1 MLTSFEAEFPYEA
14 KQKGNVNASS
24 CHKPLELYS
33 VIDPICPECW
43 ALEPILKKL
52 QVEYGQYFT
61 LRHIVGGKL
70 DSLNSFRKR
79 NGQNSAERI
88 ADRWE
93 KTATLSGMSCDGDLW
108 LEDPILA
115 PYLVFLAIKAAE
127 LQGKQSGNKFL
138 RKLREHLFLQKQ
150 NISKEDVL
158 FHIAEDSGLD
168 ACEFIKDIHSKSA
181 INALHCDWKFANEME
196 IDQIPT
202 LIIFNDKAEED
213 GIKIAGSYHYSIYV
227 EILGEMLGFH
237 PEPNTPPSLEEFM
250 KDYRFVATKELSV
263 VYNLSVNEIEKAMK
277 KLVLQ
282 QVVECVPVKY
292 GTFWRYCKD
301 ESRRTS

>member
-1 MLTSFEAEFPYEA
+1 MTPFEAEYPYEA
-14 KQKGNVNASS
+14 KHKGNFTASS

-33 VIDPICPECW
+33 VIDPLCPECW

-61 LRHIVGGKL
+61 LRHIIGGKL
-70 DSLNSFRKR
+70 DSLNSFRRRK
-79 NGQNSAERI
+79 GHQSAERI

-93 KTATLSGMSCDGDLW
+93 KTANMTGMSCDGDLW
-108 LEDPILA
+108 FEDPILA

-150 NISKEDVL
+150 NISKEEVL
-158 FHIAEDSGLD
+158 FEIAKNVGLD
-168 ACEFIKDIHSKSA
+168 AYEFIKDMHSQSA
-181 INALHCDWKFANEME
+181 IKALQCDWKFTNEME

-213 GIKIAGSYHYSIYV
+213 GIKIAGSYQYSIYV
-227 EILGEMLGFH
+227 EIIGEMLGFH
-237 PEPNTPPSLEEFM
+237 PEPKSPPPLEEFM
-250 KDYRFVATKELSV
+250 KIYRFVATKELSV
-263 VYNLSVNEIEKAMK
+263 VYNLAANEIEKAMK

-282 QVVECVPVKY
+282 QVVERVPVKY
-292 GTFWRYCKD
+292 GTFWRYN
-301 ESRRTS
+301 SSQVG